1 MNFFKTVFDYQTF
14 IDTLLA
20 TVWDVLPIAAVLFI
34 FQLFVI
40 RKPIPHPRRL
50 IVGFLLVLVGLAFF
64 LEGLEM
70 ALFPV
75 GKLMAQ
81 QLTNP
86 VFLYGSIENIPESLH
101 WRDFLWVYLF
111 GAAIGFACTIAEP
124 ALIAVSLKAEE
135 VSGGAI
141 RSRGLRIAVAMGAAT
156 GIALGTHRIVTGI
169 PLHYYIIVGYIVVIV
184 QTMFAPRKIC
194 GLAYDSGGVTTST
207 VTVPVVAALG
217 LGLATTIP
225 GRSALLDGFG
235 LIALTALFPIVTV
248 LGYGQIAEW
257 WARANA
263 WMETPLH
270 WAAFSGD
277 RVSVERLID
286 GGGKVNA
293 RGADGDTPLH
303 RAALKGHVAVA
314 GMLLTRGAK
323 ANVKNKEGRTPL
335 HKAAFK
341 GHDAVVGL
349 LLARGAD
356 ATVGDKEG
364 RTPLHRAAFGG
375 RKNVVELLLAGGAKI
390 NVRNTEGRTP
400 LHRAAFKGHADV
412 AELLLARGADVNA
425 KDDEGRT
432 PLHRAAFAGQ
442 DGVAELLLA
451 RGAEIDAEDKQG
463 WTPLHHACFNDRRSV
478 AKLLVTHGAR
488 VDAKDKEGQTP
499 MLLAVAEGHSDL
511 AGLFVASG
519 ADLMGNQI
527 AGRDR

>member
-1 MNFFKTVFDYQTF
+1 MDFFKTIFDFQTF
-14 IDTLLA
+14 IDTLLS
-20 TVWDVLPIAAVLFI
+20 TVWDVLPIAAVIFL

-40 RKPIPHPRRL
+40 RKPLPHPRKL
-50 IVGFLLVLVGLAFF
+50 ILGFLLVLLGLGFF

-81 QLTNP
+81 QLTDP
-86 VFLYGSIENIPESLH
+86 VFLYGAIENIPESLRWH
-101 WRDFLWVYLF
+101 DFLWVYLF

-124 ALIAVSLKAEE
+124 ALIAVSMKAQE
-135 VSGGAI
+135 VSGGTI
-141 RSRGLRIAVAMGAAT
+141 RSQGLRIAVAIGAAT

-248 LGYGQIAEW
+248 LGYGQVSEW

-270 WAAFSGD
+270 RAAFSGD
-277 RVSVERLID
+277 QVSAERLID

-303 RAALKGHVAVA
+303 RAAFKGHVAVT
-314 GMLLTRGAK
+314 GLLLTRGAK
-323 ANVKNKEGRTPL
+323 VNVKNKEGRTPL

-349 LLARGAD
+349 LLARGANVN
-356 ATVGDKEG
+356 VGDKEG

-375 RKNVVELLLAGGAKI
+375 RKDVVELLLAGGAKV
-390 NVRNTEGRTP
+390 NVRNEEGRTP

-412 AELLLARGADVNA
+412 AELLLARGADINA
-425 KDDEGRT
+425 EDDEGRT
-432 PLHRAAFAGQ
+432 PLHRAASA
-442 DGVAELLLA
+442 DREGVAELLLA
-451 RGAEIDAEDKQG
+451 RGAEIDAEDKRG
-463 WTPLHHACFNDRRSV
+463 GTPLHHARFNGHRAV
-478 AKLLVTHGAR
+478 AELLLTRGAR
-488 VDAKDKEGQTP
+488 VDAKDREGQTP
-499 MLLAVAEGHSDL
+499 MQLAAAEGHTTV
-511 AGLFVASG
+511 AGPFVASS
-519 ADLMGNQI
+519 ADV
-527 AGRDR
+527 AGDRIFGQDR